1 MLMDK
6 LVVETSQCR
15 DILIRLMLNHE
26 FWLCLDKIYLIS
38 PYGSETF
45 LNDHPS
51 LAVTSLQTPFPPLYT
66 LLVTTNIPRAPESN
80 VFPPPPKKKKIYP
93 LLMILNVKNP
103 IYFSRVSLGWHFF
116 TRHEYIETPRMQTF
130 FIFLLPFQCTKN
142 YLL

>member
-45 LNDHPS
+45 LNDPPS
-51 LAVTSLQTPFPPLYT
+51 LAVTSLQTPFPPPLYS
-66 LLVTTNIPRAPESN
+66 VGDN
-80 VFPPPPKKKKIYP
+80 
-93 LLMILNVKNP
+93 
-103 IYFSRVSLGWHFF
+103 
-116 TRHEYIETPRMQTF
+116 
-130 FIFLLPFQCTKN
+130 
-142 YLL
+142 